1 MTVTI
6 DTHSGFCFGVTAAIR
21 KAEEELQRG
30 PLFCLG
36 DIVHNGQEVERLA
49 RLGLKTIDYDDLRT
63 LHNVRVLLRAHGEPP
78 STYHIAEQNHIDI
91 IDASC
96 PVVLNL
102 QKRIRETYRRI
113 RETMPDSG
121 AQIVIFGKVGH
132 AEVIGLQGQ
141 TNDTAI
147 VIESPDALLPPSPIS
162 THPSATLPPH
172 PSTTPDAQS
181 STTPCV
187 HPSTTPGVQSSTTLG
202 AQSST
207 PLIAH
212 PSTTPST
219 QSLTL
224 KNTKNSEALPNQLP
238 IIDFQKPIFL
248 FSQTTKSVEDFHRLV
263 ELIQSR
269 IGEGVLFEWHDTIC
283 RNVANRVS
291 SLCQFAQSNDMVVFV
306 GGHKSSNA
314 KVLFQHCLSANPRT
328 VFVSS
333 EEELTEAVLQAC
345 SAVDCLGICGAT
357 STPMWLMERCRLRI
371 EQYAAARPT
380 ES

>member
-1 MTVTI
+1 MLTTMTVTI

-49 RLGLKTIDYDDLRT
+49 RLGLETIDYDDLRT

-147 VIESPDALLPPSPIS
+147 VIESPDALLPPSPLS
-162 THPSATLPPH
+162 THPSATLSP
-172 PSTTPDAQS
+172 
-181 STTPCV
+181 
-187 HPSTTPGVQSSTTLG
+187 
-202 AQSST
+202 
-207 PLIAH
+207 H

-224 KNTKNSEALPNQLP
+224 KNTKNPEALPNQLP

-333 EEELTEAVLQAC
+333 EEGLTEAVLQAC
-345 SAVDCLGICGAT
+345 STVDRVGICGAT